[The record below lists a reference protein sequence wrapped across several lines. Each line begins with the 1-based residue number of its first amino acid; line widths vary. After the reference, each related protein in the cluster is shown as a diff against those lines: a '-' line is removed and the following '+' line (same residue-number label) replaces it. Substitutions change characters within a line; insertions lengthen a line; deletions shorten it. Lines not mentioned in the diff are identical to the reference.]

1 MNLKNRIFLTL
12 MFCAVAVG
20 VARAQF
26 AYVDWA
32 ANDTVV
38 PTYTR
43 TYELGTDYAAYDYD
57 FKIEYAETAPLTD
70 ADRKKYRISDDMLKD
85 DFYVDSYIGVSRK
98 VGQLDVSVYPFAI
111 KDGKAVKLLSF
122 KPVLEKIAKK
132 VNGFA
137 KNLMTAGATAS
148 ERYAEHSVLASGK
161 WVKIRVPDRGIYQLT
176 KSRLAGLG
184 FSDPSKVKVYGYGGE
199 KLSETNIQNLD
210 DDLKQVATWRKDDG
224 TLLFYAKGTVKWIR
238 SGTRNFIHTQNPYS
252 RYSYYFITDSGD
264 DEPMSVAAE
273 TDAQPTSGTVTSAF
287 YDYALYENDGFSW
300 MHSGRTFFE
309 EYDYANG
316 NTRNYSMN
324 LPGIEGSQ
332 ATVNVSFSANSPT
345 SSGSTTLSVGVDG
358 TNLGTLVIGAR
369 GTYDNATV
377 ASKTFTWSGDLSD
390 KPTVTL
396 THNRS
401 YGISGHLDYIRISY
415 PRKLEITDNWLQF
428 RTVYSGNTDFR
439 VSGADAS
446 TKLWRID
453 SKGFITEVPGT
464 LDNGVYRVLT
474 DVSETDEFVAVNTDK
489 TFSSPEIVGEI
500 ENQDLHSLSGI
511 NYVIIVP
518 ESGKLTAQANR
529 IAELHKEK
537 EGMNCLVVSADK
549 IYNEFSS
556 GTPDATAYRRFM
568 KMLYDKA
575 SSEADMPR
583 YLLLFGPCVWD
594 NRMITS
600 AMANASQEDYLLAY
614 ESDNSVS
621 QTESYILDDYFGF
634 LDDGEGSSLLKDKVD
649 LGIGR
654 ITASNSSSA
663 QGVVDKIV
671 DYVGNEQAG
680 AWKNTICILGDDG
693 DNNLHMEDADTIA
706 NQTEGLYPDYHLN
719 KIYWDTYSLEVSSS
733 GKSYPDA
740 TKDIEQQMRD
750 GALIMNYTG
759 HGAAYSISHEKV
771 LLVSDFKAFRSTR
784 LPFWVTASCD
794 ISPFD
799 MNEENIGEAALLN
812 ADGAAVG
819 LLTTTRTVF
828 SSYNRKINKWFMRYV
843 LGTDE
848 NGKRYSVGD
857 ALRLSKCSLVTSTS
871 ASMSD
876 ATSNKFHFVLLGD
889 PALTLTAPTYKVV
902 VDEFNGA
909 EADAEATTVSAGSI
923 VTVSGHIE
931 DDNGNVVEDFNGTV
945 SPSVFDNIEKIT
957 CRNNADSDSPF
968 VFYDRTNSLY
978 SGADSV
984 KNGRFTFSFPV
995 SLDIN
1000 YSYENGLLSLYAV
1013 NNDKTIEAHGHYE
1026 NFIVGGTSADIN
1038 TSDENKGPEIS
1049 LYLNSD
1055 NFVSGDKVN
1064 ETPLLYASLSD
1075 SDGINTTG
1083 SGVGHDIVAIID
1095 NKESMTYTLNSY
1107 YVPEVGDYTKGHVA
1121 FSLPELEDGKHTL
1134 LFRAWD
1140 IMNNSSVKEVEFVV
1154 EKGQKPT
1161 IFEFQCTSPI
1171 KESAKF
1177 TIVNNRPQSLLN
1189 VAVDVYDTAGRKVWT
1204 VSDSGSSDSNEYNF
1218 IWNLQSS
1225 GSDIQPGIYICR
1237 ARISTSDGTEAT
1249 KARKVIVLK

>member
-1 MNLKNRIFLTL
+1 MNFKNRIFFTL
-12 MFCAVAVG
+12 IFCAFAVG
-20 VARAQF
+20 LARAQF
-26 AYVDWA
+26 AYVDWS

-38 PTYTR
+38 PAYTH
-43 TYELGTDYAAYDYD
+43 TYELGADYSAYDYE
-57 FKIEYAETAPLTD
+57 FKIEYAETAPLTES
-70 ADRKKYRISDDMLKD
+70 DRKRYRISDDMLKD
-85 DFYVDSYIGVSRK
+85 DFSVDSYIGVSRK
-98 VGQLDVSVYPFAI
+98 KGQLDVSVYPIAV

-122 KPVLEKIAKK
+122 KPVLEKKMK
-132 VNGFA
+132 TTVSGRT
-137 KNLMTAGATAS
+137 LMTAGDAVAG
-148 ERYAEHSVLASGK
+148 RYAEHSVLASGK
-161 WVKIRVPDRGIYQLT
+161 WVKIRVADKGVYQLT

-199 KLSETNIQNLD
+199 KLSETNIQDLT
-210 DDLKQVATWRKDDG
+210 DDLKQVPTWRKDDG
-224 TLLFYAKGTVKWIR
+224 SLLFYAKGTVKWTR

-252 RYSYYFITDSGD
+252 QYSYYFITDSGD
-264 DEPMSVAAE
+264 DEPLSFVQE
-273 TDAQPTSGTVTSAF
+273 TDYQAEVTITSAF
-287 YDYALYENDGFSW
+287 YDYALYEKDGYSW

-309 EYDYANG
+309 DYDYANG
-316 NTRNYSMN
+316 NSRKYQMN
-324 LPGIEGSQ
+324 LPGITEGTASV
-332 ATVNVSFSANSPT
+332 TVSFSANAPS
-345 SSGSTTLSVGVDG
+345 SSGGTTLSVSIDDSS
-358 TNLGTLVIGAR
+358 LGTMSIGAR

-377 ASKTFTWSGDLSD
+377 ASRTFTWSEGLTEN
-390 KPTVTL
+390 PTLTL

-401 YGISGHLDYIRISY
+401 YGISGRLDYIRISY

-428 RTVYSGNTDFR
+428 RTVNDGYTDFR
-439 VSGADAS
+439 ISAAGSSTKVWRIPSQGDAS
-446 TKLWRID
+446 EI
-453 SKGFITEVPGT
+453 PGT
-464 LDNGVYRVLT
+464 LEDGVYRVLT
-474 DVSETDEFVAVNTDK
+474 DVSLTDEFVAVNTDK
-489 TFSSPEIVGEI
+489 TFPSPEIIGEI

-529 IAELHKEK
+529 LAELHKEK
-537 EGMNCLVVSADK
+537 DGLNCLVVSADK

-575 SSEADMPR
+575 STEADMPR
-583 YLLLFGPCVWD
+583 YLLLLGPCVWD

-621 QTESYILDDYFGF
+621 QTYSYILDDYFGF
-634 LDDGEGSSLLKDKVD
+634 LDDGEGSSLKRDKLDV
-649 LGIGR
+649 GIGR

-663 QGVVDKIV
+663 KDVVDKIEAYISN
-671 DYVGNEQAG
+671 DEAG

-693 DNNLHMEDADTIA
+693 DDNLHMEDADTIA
-706 NQTEGLYPDYHLN
+706 NQTQGLYPDYN
-719 KIYWDTYSLEVSSS
+719 IRKIYWDTYSLEVSSS

-771 LLVSDFKAFRSTR
+771 LMVPDFKAFRSTR
-784 LPFWVTASCD
+784 LPLWITASCD

-799 MNEENIGEAALLN
+799 MNEENIGETALLN
-812 ADGAAVG
+812 ADGAAIA

-848 NGKRYSVGD
+848 NGKRNSLGD
-857 ALRLSKCSLVTSTS
+857 ALRLSKCSLVTSKS

-876 ATSNKFHFVLLGD
+876 VTENKFHFVLLGD
-889 PALTLTAPTYKVV
+889 PALTLAAPTYKVV

-909 EADAEATTVSAGSI
+909 EADGDATTVSAGSI
-923 VTVSGHIE
+923 VTVKGHIE
-931 DDNGNVVEDFNGTV
+931 DGNGNVVEDFNGTV
-945 SPSVFDNIEKIT
+945 SPSVFDNLEEIT
-957 CRNNADSDSPF
+957 CRNNAGAEEPF
-968 VFYDRTNSLY
+968 VFYDRTNTLY

-1013 NNDKTIEAHGHYE
+1013 NNDKTIEANGHYE
-1026 NFIVGGTSADIN
+1026 NFIVGGTSDDISN
-1038 TSDENKGPEIS
+1038 PDENEGPEIV

-1055 NFVSGDKVN
+1055 SFVSGDKVN

-1075 SDGINTTG
+1075 KNGINTTG

-1095 NKESMTYTLNSY
+1095 NNESMTYTLNSY
-1107 YVPEVGDYTKGHVA
+1107 YVPEVGDYTKGHVS
-1121 FSLPELEDGKHTL
+1121 FSIPELEEGKHTL

-1140 IMNNSSVKEVEFVV
+1140 IMNKSSVKEIEFYV

-1161 IFEFQCTSPI
+1161 IFDFNCTSPI
-1171 KESAKF
+1171 RESATF

-1204 VSDSGSSDSNEYNF
+1204 VSESGSSDSNEYKF
-1218 IWNLQSS
+1218 TWNLQST
-1225 GSDIQPGIYICR
+1225 GCDIQPGIYICR
-1237 ARISTSDGTEAT
+1237 ARISRCDGTEAT